1 MMVGDGS
8 DAPAPGAVLLAT
20 AIGSGRGVAIEAAAV
35 TPIRNDPLDAGR
47 GRREARVRT

>member
-1 MMVGDGS
+1 MVGDGS

-20 AIGSGRGVAIEAAAV
+20 AIGSGRGVAIEAAV
-35 TPIRNDPLDAGR
+35 TPMRNDPLDAGR